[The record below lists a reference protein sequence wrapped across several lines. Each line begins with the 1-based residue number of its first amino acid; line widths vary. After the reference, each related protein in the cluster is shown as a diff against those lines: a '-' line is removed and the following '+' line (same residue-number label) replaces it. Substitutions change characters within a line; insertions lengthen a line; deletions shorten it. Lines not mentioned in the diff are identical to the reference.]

1 MATALEKRDLT
12 NENKDDTDGHTVAAS
27 IECLSDKI
35 KDGNE
40 DLLHN
45 LSLSDPEEGRESCPH
60 CLRPMSVCWCPHL
73 PSPLITT
80 TTKLVIL
87 QHPGEI
93 KRNIRTC
100 KMLEL
105 GLAPG
110 CCTVYTGRKF
120 PGKDTTLA
128 TILSDPTTMI
138 LYPGPDSVPLTSITP
153 SSISTLV
160 ILDGTWDQ
168 ARKLFSHNPILQAM
182 PKVSISLPTP
192 SEYIVRTQPSAG
204 CMSTLEVGVH
214 SIAILEDR
222 QEIVQPML
230 APLVA
235 MCNMQINH
243 GAVGHDTREF
253 KLQNK
258 EFKKRKPQYR
268 RR

>member
-1 MATALEKRDLT
+1 MAIEVH
-12 NENKDDTDGHTVAAS
+12 ENCKNNVDEFLGY
-27 IECLSDKI
+27 
-35 KDGNE
+35 
-40 DLLHN
+40 
-45 LSLSDPEEGRESCPH
+45 LSLSDQEEEGRSSCSQ
-60 CLRPMSVCWCPHL
+60 CLRPMTTCWCPYL
-73 PSPLITT
+73 PSPRITPT

-87 QHPGEI
+87 QHPGEV

-120 PGKDTTLA
+120 PGKNAQLA
-128 TILSDPTTMI
+128 SILSSPTTRI
-138 LYPGPDSVPLTSITP
+138 LYPGPDSSPLTSVSP
-153 SSISTLV
+153 SFVSTLV

-168 ARKLFSHNPILQAM
+168 ARKLFSHNPILQGVQ
-182 PKVSISLPTP
+182 KVSISLPTP

-243 GAVGHDTREF
+243 GAVGHDT
-253 KLQNK
+253 K
-258 EFKKRKPQYR
+258 EFKQQNREYEKRKPQYR
-268 RR
+268 KQ